1 MSGRRSC
8 ILFVFFRIL
17 KPKKEAEAMKEDE
30 KKTPVAWE
38 AKDPELPIIHSD
50 TPGTRAD
57 NHRR

>member
-1 MSGRRSC
+1 
-8 ILFVFFRIL
+8 
-17 KPKKEAEAMKEDE
+17 MKEDE

-50 TPGTRAD
+50 TPGTRAE